1 LAECLIT
8 VTCRLVTRATVEER
22 MMQAS
27 KKKLVLEH
35 LVVRA
40 AGGRSLAP
48 ADLEDIIR
56 YGAAALFSDNELRAD
71 KAPIADGATTVAGVW
86 MFRNCQNTRMCPVAC
101 CPRLANGRVALLLQ
115 VATDSII
122 ALHASTLRAVQAA
135 LAGRATRWRPR

>member
-1 LAECLIT
+1 MT
-8 VTCRLVTRATVEER
+8 RRLVTRATVEER

-56 YGAAALFSDNELRAD
+56 YGAAALFSDDELRTD
-71 KAPIADGATTVAGVW
+71 KPPIAGGAT
-86 MFRNCQNTRMCPVAC
+86 CDC
-101 CPRLANGRVALLLQ
+101 
-115 VATDSII
+115 
-122 ALHASTLRAVQAA
+122 
-135 LAGRATRWRPR
+135 